1 MQVGTDSGLYVT
13 YKAESAGRR
22 VVLVNPAYTSQKCS
36 GCGSLVPKD
45 LSQRIHNCPVSGLIM
60 DRDLNA
66 AKNILLLGLQSLVKG

>member
-13 YKAESAGRR
+13 YKDESAGRS
-22 VVLVNPAYTSQKCS
+22 VVLINPAYTSQKRS

-45 LSQRIHNCPVSGLIM
+45 LSQRTHNCPVCGLIM

-66 AKNILLLGLQSLVKG
+66 AKNILRL